1 MFHILATGGRSSTVQ
16 GDSFFYKTKFFI
28 VYFPFKLVNNKGCM
42 LNISR
47 GFSFLKFC
55 SCIFEKK
62 SAFTRICINNK
73 WVNRSLCGYRDKVGS
88 SGAAQEAN
96 KLRAEVAAPSWK
108 SCIFVMFLHNRL
120 HLLLPRQ
127 GNIKKKKDVRSL
139 SWCRG
144 LISCEKNAVWA
155 VLVSSLFMSHSCW
168 QPLFT
173 SHISYLRR
181 RGSAHVCEGSVG
193 GWEGAII
200 PSVGIMCALGGFN
213 SLAVEAECLNVAS
226 RLLFTLSFNYL
237 CPPPTFFGAKL
248 I

>member
-127 GNIKKKKDVRSL
+127 GNIKKEGCKKF
-139 SWCRG
+139 
-144 LISCEKNAVWA
+144 E
-155 VLVSSLFMSHSCW
+155 LVSGAHLLWEKCGVGRPRLQLVYESFVLTAIVHESHFISAAPWECTCLWGVCW
-168 QPLFT
+168 
-173 SHISYLRR
+173 R
-181 RGSAHVCEGSVG
+181 VG
-193 GWEGAII
+193 GRHHPFSGYYVRFRRI
-200 PSVGIMCALGGFN
+200 
-213 SLAVEAECLNVAS
+213 
-226 RLLFTLSFNYL
+226 
-237 CPPPTFFGAKL
+237 
-248 I
+248 